1 MAAFW
6 QPLFFLSLLFRNF
19 VPNWLIHMMRFLIF
33 LAVVLIPVC
42 CESDP
47 EWHSVGNLDVHTEWM
62 ELPAMHG
69 VPLDYYTHSFVLKKK
84 TYRNYSFAPEGF
96 PLRPFCNGCLHTQR
110 FKECS

>member
-1 MAAFW
+1 
-6 QPLFFLSLLFRNF
+6 
-19 VPNWLIHMMRFLIF
+19 MMRFLIF

-69 VPLDYYTHSFVLKKK
+69 VPLDYYTHSFVLKKEDL
-84 TYRNYSFAPEGF
+84 SQLLLCMES
-96 PLRPFCNGCLHTQR
+96 
-110 FKECS
+110 E